1 MVSPVLNE
9 NFYTGAFLVREQPG
23 YLSRD
28 PGTMTNATAVD
39 VDYQGGLVV
48 SLAGGGT
55 ATAVA
60 GAANVGNGTITA
72 VTTSPATAS
81 GSYTAR
87 FTDAS
92 GDFEVFDTNG
102 ELAGVGKQGQAFV
115 GEGLNFTISAG
126 TSVFGAGDN
135 FAITVAPN
143 VGTYAPYTGAA
154 PAAGLLFNQTYVL
167 ANSTRKLTF
176 VTRNAEVNGAEVQWD
191 PSVTAAQNAAG
202 LMATA
207 IEQLLKVGIIF
218 R

>member
-1 MVSPVLNE
+1 MVSPVFSE
-9 NFYTGAFLVREQPG
+9 HFYTAAFLVREQPG

-28 PGTMTNATAVD
+28 PGTMINATAAD
-39 VDYQGGLVV
+39 VGYEGGLVV

-60 GAANVGNGTITA
+60 TATNAGNGSITA
-72 VTTSPATAS
+72 ITTSPATVS
-81 GSYTAR
+81 GNYTAR

-102 ELAGVGKQGQAFV
+102 ELAGIGKQGQAFV
-115 GEGLNFTISAG
+115 GEGLSFMINAG
-126 TSVFGAGDN
+126 TTAFGVGDS
-135 FAITVAPN
+135 FAVTVAPN
-143 VGTYAPYTGAA
+143 AGTYVPYTGAA
-154 PAAGLLFNQTYVL
+154 PAAAILFNRTYVL

-176 VTRNAEVNGAEVQWD
+176 VTRNAEVNAAEVQWD
-191 PSVTAAQNAAG
+191 PSVTGAANAAA

-207 IEQLLKVGIIF
+207 IEQLLKSGIVF